1 MLGPRPPRPPQKK
14 EVLLKPGVVFQPAAY
29 RGMQKGINQ
38 MVEAIRPT
46 LGPRPRIVAIERTPN
61 NKAPELLDD
70 GGTIARRIIQISNRD
85 ADMGAMFIRHLLW
98 RLHEEVGDGT
108 ATAAVLFQSIYNQ
121 GVHHVVSGGNA
132 MQLRRYLEKATP
144 VILDELTG
152 MTIHLEGKERLA
164 QIAEAIC
171 YDPPMA
177 KLLGEIFDIIGE
189 HGRLEIRSG
198 RGRELEREYVEGM
211 YWETGLFSRE
221 MIADHTLFRTQL
233 ENAAILIS
241 DLEIDDPRQLLPVI
255 GMAMQAEIRALLI
268 IASRLSDHAV
278 ALLLANRHP
287 EKFQAI
293 VVKTPG
299 FGLTDQAAALEDL
312 AVLTGGRA
320 ITKIAGY
327 SLQEVTLEDLGHARR
342 VWADRSN
349 FGIVGG
355 KGDPRGLRQYIANLR
370 SAFSSTEDREARKK
384 LQQRIGKLI
393 GGSATLRI
401 GGVTE
406 LELNARKELAERTAE
421 ALRGAI
427 MEGVLPGG
435 GASLLACRPTLERMM
450 DQSSDP
456 DERAAFR
463 ILIRALEEPLRTI
476 VTNVGFDDREIMAE
490 IKRAGPGYGF
500 DVVSEQTVDMAQ
512 AGIFDVATVLK
523 SAVHSAIAGAAL
535 ALTTDVLVHHKKPE
549 EAFHTY

>member
-1 MLGPRPPRPPQKK
+1 
-14 EVLLKPGVVFQPAAY
+14 
-29 RGMQKGINQ
+29 MQKGINQ

-70 GGTIARRIIQISNRD
+70 GGTIARRIIQIANRD

-132 MQLRRYLEKATP
+132 MQLRRYLGKAIP

-152 MTIHLEGKERLA
+152 MTIHLEGKEKLA
-164 QIAEAIC
+164 RIAEAIC

-211 YWETGLFSRE
+211 YWETGIFSRE
-221 MIADHTLFRTQL
+221 MITDHTLFRTQL

-278 ALLLANRHP
+278 ALLLANKHP

-293 VVKTPG
+293 AVKTPG
-299 FGLTDQAAALEDL
+299 FGLSDQAAALEDL

-320 ITKIAGY
+320 FTRFAGY

-342 VWADRSN
+342 AWADRSN

-355 KGDPRGLRQYIANLR
+355 KGDPRGVRQYLANLR
-370 SAFSSTEDREARKK
+370 GAFRSTEDREARKK

-435 GASLLACRPTLERMM
+435 GASLLACRPALERMM

-500 DVVSEQTVDMAQ
+500 DVVSEQIVDMAQ

>member
-1 MLGPRPPRPPQKK
+1 
-14 EVLLKPGVVFQPAAY
+14 
-29 RGMQKGINQ
+29 
-38 MVEAIRPT
+38 
-46 LGPRPRIVAIERTPN
+46 
-61 NKAPELLDD
+61 
-70 GGTIARRIIQISNRD
+70 
-85 ADMGAMFIRHLLW
+85 
-98 RLHEEVGDGT
+98 
-108 ATAAVLFQSIYNQ
+108 
-121 GVHHVVSGGNA
+121 
-132 MQLRRYLEKATP
+132 
-144 VILDELTG
+144 
-152 MTIHLEGKERLA
+152 
-164 QIAEAIC
+164 
-171 YDPPMA
+171 
-177 KLLGEIFDIIGE
+177 
-189 HGRLEIRSG
+189 
-198 RGRELEREYVEGM
+198 
-211 YWETGLFSRE
+211 
-221 MIADHTLFRTQL
+221 MITDYTLFRTQL

-293 VVKTPG
+293 AVKTPG

-320 ITKIAGY
+320 FTRFAGY

-349 FGIVGG
+349 FGIIGG

-406 LELNARKELAERTAE
+406 LELTARKELAERTAE

-435 GASLLACRPTLERMM
+435 GASLLACRPALERMM

-490 IKRAGPGYGF
+490 IKRAGPGCGF